1 MSSNKMSSDKSSSK
15 KPTSPKGTDFESSLA
30 QLEKLVARME
40 SGELGLEE
48 SLKAFEE
55 GVRLTRLCQ
64 ETLSAAEQKVQRL
77 MEQQGKASLQDMV
90 LDDGDED
97 DIQD

>member
-1 MSSNKMSSDKSSSK
+1 MSSNKLPGDKSSSK
-15 KPTSPKGTDFESSLA
+15 RSLSPKGNDFESSLA

-48 SLKAFEE
+48 SLKAVEE

-77 MEQQGKASLQDMV
+77 MEEQGKVSLQDLH
-90 LDDGDED
+90 LDDDED
-97 DIQD
+97 DTRD